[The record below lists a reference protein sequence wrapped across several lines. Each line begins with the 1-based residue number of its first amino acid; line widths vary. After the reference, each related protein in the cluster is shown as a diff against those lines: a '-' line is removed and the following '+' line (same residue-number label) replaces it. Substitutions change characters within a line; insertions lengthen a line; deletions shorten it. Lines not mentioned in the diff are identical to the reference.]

1 MQLPLSL
8 HSKNV
13 SSKGEQL
20 VCYLNRSIYGLKQPL
35 HSGSPN
41 FPLHFCKF
49 TQSKNDYSLFHLGFG
64 SAIVVLLVY
73 VDDIILAGADLDA
86 ISLIKTLLHS
96 LFKLKDL
103 RNLKYFLGL
112 EIMRSTK
119 GIYLSQ

>member
-1 MQLPLSL
+1 MVQLDVNNAFLNGDLVEEVYMQLPLSL

-86 ISLIKTLLHS
+86 ISRIKSSPILV
-96 LFKLKDL
+96 
-103 RNLKYFLGL
+103 
-112 EIMRSTK
+112 
-119 GIYLSQ
+119 